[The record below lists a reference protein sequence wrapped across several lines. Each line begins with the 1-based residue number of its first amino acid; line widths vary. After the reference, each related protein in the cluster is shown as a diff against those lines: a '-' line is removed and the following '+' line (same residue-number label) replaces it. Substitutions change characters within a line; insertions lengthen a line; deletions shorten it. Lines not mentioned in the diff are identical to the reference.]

1 MPLSN
6 KDIVSCMPK
15 LRKSYSCY
23 ILLLAVH
30 IGLVWFLPYFPTQDG
45 PSHIYNLVILHDL
58 INGGRE
64 WGSFF
69 TYQLE
74 AVPNLGFN
82 IIAYPLL
89 NFFSPLVVEKIFI
102 SIYILLMGVSVPIFL
117 RTFDR
122 HVLPIAYFVFPVI
135 FNFTLLMGF
144 YSYAMAVPIFI
155 LAFSL
160 SWKIRN
166 RSASFRFVYLNLL
179 GFILFYFHL
188 IPFIFFMISLVAVTL
203 AESAGYKRKI
213 NNFSNLLI
221 IIFPSILNLFFYLRQ
236 GAGGTFLGFSYL
248 FSFSRL
254 IELIV
259 DLSFFSTVNFL
270 PWQLF
275 PASFFI
281 FLILLFSYTSIKE
294 IFQRWKMAGDIQA
307 SEKALIY
314 MILFL
319 GLIYIFAPFNFGGGS
334 YFNQRFP
341 WVILLILLPLLQVP
355 KTIFFKRYGQI
366 VIAGIA
372 SIFFA
377 FSAVIFWQQ
386 NIIVQKFLGGM
397 NAGLPKGAFIMTYK
411 RANDSESS
419 RVDVL
424 LHAGSYYGLYKKC
437 VDAGNYETSFPY
449 FPVHFKNTL
458 PAFPTEN
465 QISYEPENINW
476 SDYPSIQYIIG
487 WEVERK
493 ESKKLSK
500 SYHIVWEEGPVSIW
514 QRINDNES

>member
-1 MPLSN
+1 MT
-6 KDIVSCMPK
+6 K
-15 LRKSYSCY
+15 LIETNHSYY
-23 ILLLAVH
+23 ILLLAAH
-30 IGLVWFLPYFPTQDG
+30 IGLVWLLPYFPTQDG
-45 PSHIYNLVILHDL
+45 PSHIYNLVILKDL
-58 INGGRE
+58 LNGGKE
-64 WGSFF
+64 WGGFF
-69 TYQLE
+69 TYQLR
-74 AVPNLGFN
+74 AVPNLGFH
-82 IIAYPLL
+82 IIAYPML
-89 NFFSPLVVEKIFI
+89 NFFSPLVVEKIFV
-102 SIYILLMGVSVPIFL
+102 SIYTLLMSISVPIFL

-122 HVLPIAYFVFPVI
+122 PVFPFAYFVFPVV

-144 YSYAMAVPIFI
+144 YSYVMALPIFI

-160 SWKIRN
+160 GWKIRN
-166 RSASFRFVYLNLL
+166 RSASFRFVCLNLL

-188 IPFIFFMISLVAVTL
+188 IPFIFFMISLVAITL

-213 NNFSNLLI
+213 NNLLKLII

-236 GAGGTFLGFSYL
+236 GAGGAFHDFSYL

-254 IELIV
+254 IELII

-270 PWQLF
+270 PLQLF
-275 PASFFI
+275 PASLFI

-319 GLIYIFAPFNFGGGS
+319 GLIYIFAPFNFGSGS

-341 WVILLILLPLLQVP
+341 WVILLILLPFLQVP
-355 KTIFFKRYGQI
+355 ETIFFKRYGQI

-386 NIIVQKFLGGM
+386 NIKVKKFLSGL
-397 NAGLPKGAFIMTYK
+397 NAGLPKGAFVITYK
-411 RANDSESS
+411 KGGHEQS
-419 RVDVL
+419 RVDTL
-424 LHAGSYYGLYKKC
+424 LHAASYYGIFGGS
-437 VDAGNYETSFPY
+437 VDIGNYETSFPY

-458 PAFPTEN
+458 PAFPSEN
-465 QISYEPENINW
+465 QISYEPTTINW
-476 SDYPSIQYIIG
+476 PEYPSIQYLLG
-487 WEVERK
+487 WEIDHNDSEQ
-493 ESKKLSK
+493 LSK
-500 SYHIVWEEGPVSIW
+500 YFHIVWEDGPLSIW
-514 QRINDNES
+514 GRSSVHES